1 MRSRGLWGFKHVI
14 QCGKGGFLCVASETG
29 SEVTQ
34 QQVGIMQ
41 YERLA

>member
-14 QCGKGGFLCVASETG
+14 QCGKEGFLCVASATG